1 MVSKEHIVSEIRR
14 TAEENGGVPLGTAR
28 FAAETGI
35 RETDWSGK
43 YWVRWGDALVE
54 AGYAP
59 NEFRSA
65 YPDEYLLDKLAAL
78 TKELRHFP
86 LVREIKIQSRRD
98 PGFPAEQAFR
108 RLGNKKELAAK
119 LVAFCVALPG
129 YENVVDIATPH
140 AMVQEESKL
149 EQTRRVRVVGEVY
162 LIKSGKFYKIGK
174 TNSVGRREYELTI
187 QLPQKAKLVHAIKTD
202 DPSGIENYWHRRFR
216 DKRTNGE
223 WFELT
228 PEDVSAFKWRKFM

>member
-1 MVSKEHIVSEIRR
+1 MVSKDHIVSEIRR
-14 TAEENGGVPLGTAR
+14 TAEENDGVPLGTAR

-65 YPDEYLLDKLAAL
+65 YPDEYLLDKLASL
-78 TKELRHFP
+78 TRELKHFP
-86 LVREIKIQSRRD
+86 LVREIKMRSRRD

-108 RLGNKKELAAK
+108 RLGNKSELAAK
-119 LVAFCVALPG
+119 LVAFCTGLPG
-129 YENVVDIATPH
+129 YENVAEIATPH
-140 AMVQEESKL
+140 ATGQEEPKL
-149 EQTRRVRVVGEVY
+149 EQTTRVRVVGEVY

-202 DPSGIENYWHRRFR
+202 DPSGIENYWHRRFQE
-216 DKRTNGE
+216 KRTNGE

-228 PEDVSAFKWRKFM
+228 PEDVSAFKWRKF